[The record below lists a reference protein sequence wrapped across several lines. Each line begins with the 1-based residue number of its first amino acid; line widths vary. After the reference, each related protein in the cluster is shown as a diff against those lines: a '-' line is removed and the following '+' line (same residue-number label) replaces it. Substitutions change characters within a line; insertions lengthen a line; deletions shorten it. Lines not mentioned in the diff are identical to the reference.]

1 MLPGAGVED
10 IDALLGVIGW
20 MVTPGARLMLVN
32 AHFILSDQYHDT
44 TLRLYDQVA
53 NDSMRTL
60 LMTLSRESLSPVCS
74 WCPCPFPHALIF
86 TASQRIIEIFPLYFG
101 SPSFFPT
108 STSITFQPDC
118 SRVSQPPIVT
128 SMLHHPLA
136 TRTMR
141 AFALMLLVF
150 AAVAAAFPAPHPD
163 GPLEVPSDSIKGALN
178 EGSFEFKWSTL
189 EYCGDDGS
197 LRAHGKWSVTG
208 FSHDYDID
216 DRTIASIQV
225 SGENLYMTYNFDTAS
240 K

>member
-86 TASQRIIEIFPLYFG
+86 TASQRIIEIFPTVFWLSFLLPYFNLDH
-101 SPSFFPT
+101 FPARLLESLAT
-108 STSITFQPDC
+108 PD
-118 SRVSQPPIVT
+118 RHLHVT
-128 SMLHHPLA
+128 SPACSSHHEGVC
-136 TRTMR
+136 TS
-141 AFALMLLVF
+141 
-150 AAVAAAFPAPHPD
+150 VAHLCSGGSRISCPA
-163 GPLEVPSDSIKGALN
+163 SR
-178 EGSFEFKWSTL
+178 WS
-189 EYCGDDGS
+189 
-197 LRAHGKWSVTG
+197 A
-208 FSHDYDID
+208 
-216 DRTIASIQV
+216 
-225 SGENLYMTYNFDTAS
+225 
-240 K
+240 